1 MANPTPGPERDP
13 GTGGTRPMSRR
24 NSRIF
29 VTGAILFALLF
40 ALFTIY
46 MVTKTADD
54 PDIQQGIEEFRRDT
68 GRQ

>member
-1 MANPTPGPERDP
+1 
-13 GTGGTRPMSRR
+13 MSRR